1 MNQPPQIVF
10 FIDRALESKRLIQAM
25 RLKGAAIETH
35 QAHFRH
41 DAYDIEWL
49 PIVSKKGW
57 VVLTQDVNLG
67 KNQIELTA
75 IAKENTKVFILV
87 SGNLGSQA
95 ITSVLTNIL
104 EKLEKFALNNSAP
117 FIAKI
122 KDDGSITLW
131 RNHHQL
137 LKMLS

>member
-1 MNQPPQIVF
+1 MNQPPQVVF
-10 FIDRALESKRLIQAM
+10 FIDRALESKRLIQSM
-25 RLKGAAIETH
+25 RSKGAAIETH
-35 QAHFRH
+35 QAHFPH
-41 DAYDIEWL
+41 DACDVEWL

-57 VVLTQDVNLG
+57 VVLTQDANLG
-67 KNQIELTA
+67 RNQIELTE

-95 ITSVLTNIL
+95 IALLLTNIL
-104 EKLEKFALNNSAP
+104 EKLEKFALNNSSP

-131 RNHHQL
+131 RNHTQL
-137 LKMLS
+137 LKLLS